1 MDALSEILF
10 GIFSSL
16 AEVVLSFFVH
26 KEKEKHPG
34 TATNRVQTTRTVRLF
49 FILWSAITVSGMI
62 AVAVWAFFEPDPL
75 PPLIVE
81 GVLAFFAAL
90 GIFGYVYTRFNYC
103 IVAED
108 HLLLVRLFAKNR
120 RIPFESIAY
129 LSYNAE
135 MENMSAFDKN
145 GIPLFGF
152 DYTYM
157 GVDALAKRLRKLRI
171 PKPPRPFP
179 TEAMKKTE
187 AYKAYRKRS
196 DGLIWGVTGGVLGI
210 VLLIMIILIIWLA
223 TR

>member
-1 MDALSEILF
+1 MDALFVILF
-10 GIFSSL
+10 EIFSPL
-16 AEVVLSFFVH
+16 AEGVLSLFVH

-62 AVAVWAFFEPDPL
+62 AIAVWAFFEPDPL

-90 GIFGYVYTRFNYC
+90 GIFGYVDTRFNYC
-103 IVAED
+103 VVAED
-108 HLLLVRLFAKNR
+108 HLLLVKLWGKNR
-120 RIPFESIAY
+120 VIPFESIAY
-129 LSYNAE
+129 ISYVAE
-135 MENMSAFDKN
+135 LGNLGGFDKN

-157 GVDALAKRLRKLRI
+157 GVDALAKRLRKLGI
-171 PKPPRPFP
+171 PPAPKPFP
-179 TEAMKKTE
+179 TETMKKTE

-196 DGLIWGVTGGVLGI
+196 DGLTWGVTGGVLGI
-210 VLLIMIILIIWLA
+210 VLLIILIIWLA

>member
-1 MDALSEILF
+1 MDALFVILF
-10 GIFSSL
+10 EIFSSL
-16 AEVVLSFFVH
+16 AEGVLSLFVH

-49 FILWSAITVSGMI
+49 FILWSAITVSCMVAI
-62 AVAVWAFFEPDPL
+62 AVWAFFEPDPL

-108 HLLLVRLFAKNR
+108 HLMLVKLWGKNR
-120 RIPFESIAY
+120 VIPFESIAY
-129 LSYNAE
+129 ISYVAE
-135 MENMSAFDKN
+135 LGNLGGFDEN

-157 GVDALAKRLRKLRI
+157 GVDALAKRLRKLGI
-171 PKPPRPFP
+171 PPAPKPFP

-196 DGLIWGVTGGVLGI
+196 EGLTWGLVGGVLGI
-210 VLLIMIILIIWLA
+210 VLLIILIIWLA

>member
-1 MDALSEILF
+1 MDAFFSLLFPILF
-10 GIFSSL
+10 TIASGILFL
-16 AEVVLSFFVH
+16 FLR
-26 KEKEKHPG
+26 KEEKKN
-34 TATNRVQTTRTVRLF
+34 TYDAVFRVQAARTVRLF
-49 FILWSAITVSGMI
+49 FIIFSAITLAGMI
-62 AVAVWAFFEPDPL
+62 AVAILAFFDPN
-75 PPLIVE
+75 PVGFLIAE

-108 HLLLVRLFAKNR
+108 HLLLVKLWGKNR
-120 RIPFESIAY
+120 VIPFESIAY
-129 LSYNAE
+129 ISYVAE
-135 MENMSAFDKN
+135 LGNLGGFDEN

-157 GVDALAKRLRKLRI
+157 GVDALAKRLRKLGI
-171 PKPPRPFP
+171 PPAPKPFP

-196 DGLIWGVTGGVLGI
+196 EGLTWGLVGGVLGI
-210 VLLIMIILIIWLA
+210 VLLIILIIWLA